1 MHTDQHSVSDHLR
14 ITIERELRP
23 GETLVWVG
31 QPDPALFS
39 REVARACLFQFVLIV
54 LFVPVSV
61 FVISRISGPGT
72 VVICVILLACGIIVY
87 FLIAAPWRY
96 PQRIQQTIYAITDQ
110 RALVHQGIG
119 WSLLWLEA
127 LPNLYSTLWTFDA
140 RQIRA
145 RRRIQRYDG
154 RTDLV
159 FSGESHAHMTG
170 KGQIRDWVQVGFL
183 GLKNVVEVDGL
194 LEDHFANADTE
205 RR

>member
-1 MHTDQHSVSDHLR
+1 MSSDQRSISDHLKR
-14 ITIERELRP
+14 TIEPELRS
-23 GETLVWVG
+23 GETLIWVG
-31 QPDPALFS
+31 QPDYTQFS
-39 REVARACLFQFVLIV
+39 REVVRACLFQLAVVVI
-54 LFVPVSV
+54 FVPVTLY
-61 FVISRISGPGT
+61 VISRISQPGT
-72 VVICVILLACGIIVY
+72 AVICAILLVCSIIVY

-127 LPNLYSTLWTFDA
+127 LPNLYNTLWTFDA

-145 RRRIQRYDG
+145 RRRIQRYEG

-194 LEDHFANADTE
+194 LEDHFATADTE
-205 RR
+205 RL

>member
-1 MHTDQHSVSDHLR
+1 MPSDQRSVNDQLKR
-14 ITIERELRP
+14 TMERELRP

-31 QPDPALFS
+31 QPDPTLFS
-39 REVARACLFQFVLIV
+39 REVARTCLFQLVLIV

-61 FVISRISGPGT
+61 FVISRLSQPGT
-72 VVICVILLACGIIVY
+72 AVISAILLACGIIVY
-87 FLIAAPWRY
+87 FVIAAPWRY

-110 RALVHQGIG
+110 RALVHQGFG

-127 LPNLYSTLWTFDA
+127 LPDLYHTLWSFDA

-145 RRRIQRYDG
+145 RRTIQRYEG

-159 FSGESHAHMTG
+159 FSGEGHAHMTG
-170 KGQIRDWVQVGFL
+170 RGQIRDWVQVGFL

-194 LEDHFANADTE
+194 LENHFANADTG